1 MNSSFAN
8 RGWKA
13 FLSWDK
19 AAAALLILAGMILRI
34 RQYLTGRS
42 LWADEAMLA
51 LNIVNRSLASL
62 FQPLDYDQGAPIG
75 FLLVEKLVNAVLGK
89 HEFALRLF
97 PLLVGLTILWLFYLL
112 LKRLTSGPGLLLP
125 LALFAF
131 NPRLIYYSS
140 EVKQYIVDVAVTILL
155 LLIVAPLFSASPRKK
170 DYAWLTVAG
179 LVALWFSH
187 PALFVLAGIGL
198 ALMIVTLKR
207 RDDVNLRL
215 VIGMGILWVL
225 EIAFLYLLI
234 LKDLSQNIYMKEYWQ
249 GAFLPMPPWSDP
261 GWFTKSLNENI
272 GIQFGIP
279 YAIYL
284 VFFLMLVGWSLMSL
298 RGVVPRSAARNDG
311 ASKELESISVDQN
324 YAVAFA
330 CIVLVTLIASALQIY
345 PVFERMILFLVP
357 IGLILIGKAIE
368 AIYVRLQR
376 YQLPETLLVSLL
388 AGYLLYG
395 PVVTSLQSFLA
406 PKYFE
411 HIRPTMETLR
421 DSWKDGDA
429 MFVSY
434 GSLPAFQ
441 FYAPFYDLQS
451 TPYALGRRE
460 DYQNPQ
466 AILSQLAPYQGQPR
480 MWILLSHVYEKGD
493 FNERDFI
500 LNYLD
505 QAGEKKREFRVPGT
519 SVFLYLYDLRN

>member
-1 MNSSFAN
+1 MNPSLTN
-8 RGWKA
+8 RGWKT
-13 FLSWDK
+13 FLSWEK
-19 AAAALLILAGMILRI
+19 AAAALLILLGVILRV

-51 LNIVNRSLASL
+51 LNILERNFAGM

-75 FLLVEKLVNAVLGK
+75 FLLVEKFFNTILGK
-89 HEFALRLF
+89 HEFALRFF
-97 PLLVGLTILWLFYLL
+97 PLLVGLISLGLFYLL
-112 LKRLTSGPGLLLP
+112 LKRITSGAGLLVA

-140 EVKQYIVDVAVTILL
+140 EVKQYIADVAVTVLL
-155 LLIVAPLFSASPRKK
+155 LLIAAPVFSASPPKK

-187 PALFVLAGIGL
+187 PALFMLAGIGL
-198 ALMIVTLKR
+198 ALVIIHLRR
-207 RDDVNLRL
+207 RDYSNLRL
-215 VIGMGILWVL
+215 VIGMGILWLL

-234 LKDLSQNIYMKEYWQ
+234 LKDLSQNTYMKEYWQ
-249 GAFLPMPPWSDP
+249 GAFLPMPPWSDL
-261 GWFTKSLNENI
+261 GWFAKALNENI

-279 YAIYL
+279 YAVYL
-284 VFFLMLVGWSLMSL
+284 VFFLMLVGWVLMSL
-298 RGVVPRSAARNDG
+298 RGAFAATKK
-311 ASKELESISVDQN
+311 SPLDQS

-330 CIVLVTLIASALQIY
+330 CILLFILTASALGLY

-368 AIYVRLQR
+368 VIYERLQR
-376 YQLPETLLVSLL
+376 YKLPSVLVISLL

-395 PVVTSLQSFLA
+395 PVFTSVQNFIA

-411 HIRPTMETLR
+411 HIRPTMEVLR

-429 MFVSY
+429 MYVSY
-434 GSLPAFQ
+434 GALPAFR
-441 FYAPFYDLQS
+441 FYAPFYGLETIS
-451 TPYALGRRE
+451 YEFGERE
-460 DYQNPQ
+460 DYKTPQN
-466 AILSQLAPYQGQPR
+466 ILSQLDSIIGQPR
-480 MWILLSHVYEKGD
+480 AWIVFSHVYEKES

-500 LNYLD
+500 LTYLNEI
-505 QAGEKKREFRVPGT
+505 GEEKRDFRVPGT
-519 SVFLYLYDLRN
+519 SVFLYLYDLEN